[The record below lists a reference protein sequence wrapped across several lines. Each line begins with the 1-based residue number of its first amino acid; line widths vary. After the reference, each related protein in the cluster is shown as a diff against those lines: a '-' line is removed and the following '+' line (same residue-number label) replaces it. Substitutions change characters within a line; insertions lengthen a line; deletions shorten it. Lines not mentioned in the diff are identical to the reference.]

1 MMKAMTTVGAALI
14 LSLGGTVAAQETTKP
29 EDQATH
35 PAVPA
40 TQHQAQTAK
49 DVKSGLFSQ
58 LDQDGD
64 GMVSQQEAEA
74 HSSLSAD
81 WSDLDQNRDG
91 RLDSEE
97 FSAYERKTDREGN
110 AAPVGAM
117 GKTEEGLPSTRH
129 QEQTVGDDLVG
140 ELDKD
145 GDGEISEQE
154 AQAEAELSD
163 NWDQLDKNRD
173 GKLDS
178 SELRERD

>member
-1 MMKAMTTVGAALI
+1 
-14 LSLGGTVAAQETTKP
+14 
-29 EDQATH
+29 
-35 PAVPA
+35 
-40 TQHQAQTAK
+40 
-49 DVKSGLFSQ
+49 
-58 LDQDGD
+58 
-64 GMVSQQEAEA
+64 MVSQQEARA

-81 WSDLDQNRDG
+81 WSNLDENRDG

-117 GKTEEGLPSTRH
+117 GQTEEGLPSTRH

-145 GDGEISEQE
+145 GDGQISEQE
-154 AQAEAELSD
+154 AQAETQLSD
-163 NWDQLDKNRD
+163 NWDRLDKNRD

-178 SELRERD
+178 SELRERDQ